1 MNAIKIVMSKELSR
15 VFKDKKMIFSLFIL
29 PVILMVGMFGLIST
43 LATNAENDVEK
54 HVSSVY
60 IQNAPDVFKSMTSQL
75 PLDSLDLIYINEDAN
90 LTEIKDNI
98 LKGDNELLVVFPDD
112 FINNMSKKGQLPLV
126 DMYYN
131 PSEDYS
137 QNAFSTFN
145 ASVMEAFRQSVLVS
159 QYGSM
164 DAVKV
169 FDVTPNEIVDDAK
182 ATGKMLGMLLPYFIT
197 IMLFAGSMSL
207 GVDTIAGEKER
218 GTIASLL
225 MTPAKRTSIV
235 MGKLVSLM
243 ILSVISASVY
253 VVTMVVAVPLVIK
266 NMELDLA
273 GLSISFTAVQIIELI
288 VIMIGLVFLYVAL
301 IGLVAVF
308 AKTVKEASTYVM
320 PLYIIVIVAGML
332 TMYGNAESNPYM
344 FAIPLYNSSMALKA
358 ILTGDITGLQF
369 ALTAISTFVA
379 AGLITFGIGK
389 AFNSEKVMFN
399 A

>member
-266 NMELDLA
+266 NMGLDLA